1 MQDVDPRAEL
11 APRDVVA
18 RGIDMEMKTSG
29 TDFVLLDATHIS
41 AHELREEFPTIYERC
56 LAKGYDLTKDLMP
69 VTVLS
74 YVPNVVVVKPQHLGM
89 NSYNDFFR
97 YAKANPGKL
106 NFGSAGSG
114 TTHQL
119 TVELYKSMTRTYMTH
134 IPYRGAGPA
143 LQDLVAGQIDFMF
156 DGLGSAMPL
165 IKGGKL
171 TPLAVTSLTRSFAL
185 PDVPTLNELGVKG
198 YDARLW
204 YAVWAPAGTP
214 REIVLKMQQEIS
226 RALAGTEL
234 KEAWA
239 AVGAEPGGG
248 SPEEMQRLV
257 DLEIVKWAKVVK
269 DSGAKID

>member
-1 MQDVDPRAEL
+1 
-11 APRDVVA
+11 
-18 RGIDMEMKTSG
+18 ME
-29 TDFVLLDATHIS
+29 
-41 AHELREEFPTIYERC
+41 ELRR
-56 LAKGYDLTKDLMP
+56 
-69 VTVLS
+69 
-74 YVPNVVVVKPQHLGM
+74 
-89 NSYNDFFR
+89 
-97 YAKANPGKL
+97 NPGKYSY
-106 NFGSAGSG
+106 GSSG
-114 TTHQL
+114 TGGIGHLQT
-119 TVELYKSMTRTYMTH
+119 ELFKSLTRTFMTH

-214 REIVLKMQQEIS
+214 RDIVLKMQQEIS
-226 RALAGTEL
+226 KALAGTEL

-248 SPEEMQRLV
+248 SPEEMQRMV

>member
-1 MQDVDPRAEL
+1 MYPKL
-11 APRDVVA
+11 
-18 RGIDMEMKTSG
+18 
-29 TDFVLLDATHIS
+29 
-41 AHELREEFPTIYERC
+41 
-56 LAKGYDLTKDLMP
+56 GYDLNKDLTP

-74 YVPNVVVVKPQHLGM
+74 YVPNVLVVKPQHLGL

-214 REIVLKMQQEIS
+214 RDIVLKMQQEIS
-226 RALAGTEL
+226 KALAGTEL

-248 SPEEMQRLV
+248 APEDMQRLV